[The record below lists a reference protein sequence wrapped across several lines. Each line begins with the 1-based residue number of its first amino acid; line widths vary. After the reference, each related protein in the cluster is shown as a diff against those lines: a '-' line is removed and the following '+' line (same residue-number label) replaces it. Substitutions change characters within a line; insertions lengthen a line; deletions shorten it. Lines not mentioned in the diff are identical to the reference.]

1 MPPLFP
7 CLGVSLL
14 VEMELKKSTSYVAA
28 LLCSLRAGQFRL
40 RSVLRSAALWDGPG
54 VSLLARFLPGEVD
67 AAAELVAAAGGG
79 GGCGL
84 GVSLPLTPGVI
95 FSIKLRAILAKV
107 WAVGWTASTAHPALQ
122 TVCSD

>member
-1 MPPLFP
+1 LFP

-28 LLCSLRAGQFRL
+28 LLCSLRAGQLRL
-40 RSVLRSAALWDGPG
+40 RSVLRSADLWDGPG

-79 GGCGL
+79 GSCGL
-84 GVSLPLTPGVI
+84 GVSLPRTPGVI
-95 FSIKLRAILAKV
+95 FSIRLSAILAKV
-107 WAVGWTASTAHPALQ
+107 
-122 TVCSD
+122 